1 LFFNLTFSQTSDHPP
16 KDLAKF
22 VYRPGTKVKYFN
34 ILATY
39 WNLLLKSGELG
50 PLPSQCICTQPP
62 PQVQIWL
69 NLGPKNA
76 TKFGSLTSPGVGFFF
91 QFCGFK
97 SLVKFSKF

>member
-1 LFFNLTFSQTSDHPP
+1 LKNPF
-16 KDLAKF
+16 
-22 VYRPGTKVKYFN
+22 Y

-50 PLPSQCICTQPP
+50 PLLSQCICTQPL

-76 TKFGSLTSPGVGFFF
+76 IKFGSLTSPGVGFFF

-97 SLVKFSKF
+97 SLEKFPNFKIFFLKNYSFKKNPTSPFVEFSS